1 MTCKPTIS
9 ESLFENAALP
19 LDTLGAD
26 GTFLRG
32 NEAEL
37 DISDGNLAA
46 QAMEFLA
53 SATTTLAALTDHE
66 SALQQAVRI
75 SVPFIADWCVVYVA
89 NAHGT
94 IEPHAFAH
102 RDPEQEPRLAAMLA
116 KYPLDWN
123 SPTATVKALRTGTS
137 QLMEELPEA
146 LVARIAQDDEQLV
159 AIQALGPRSV
169 ISVPLRIREQ
179 IIGAMSFVVAAP
191 RSYTQRDLKFAENI
205 ADRTAIAIDNA
216 QLFQAVKQAS
226 RQKDEF
232 LAMLAHE
239 LRNPL
244 AAIRYAGAL
253 GSISPADRQEQ
264 LWEIIERQTQNLA
277 RLIDDLLDVS
287 RISRDKITLRMEPID
302 MAVIVERAVA
312 TVRPLIEEKRHRLTV
327 AVSDQRM
334 PLVAD
339 PTRAEQIIANLLT
352 NAAKYTPEEG
362 RLAVCAFPR
371 EGQAVVEVVD
381 SGVGLPREMLP
392 RVFDLFAQADRTLDR
407 SQGGLG
413 IGLTVARKLAEMHGG
428 TVFAASEGPGHGST
442 FTLRLPLSET
452 HAAACEKPGQQPAVP
467 VQPSMR
473 VLVVDD
479 NRDTALG
486 AALLLEATGHEVET
500 AFDGPTAIE
509 LARSFQPQAILLDI
523 GLPGMTGY
531 EVARR
536 LRNDGFQDV
545 TIIAVSGYG
554 QPDDRRRSRE
564 AGFDH
569 HLVKP
574 VDQAVLQGVL
584 AADAVER

>member
-1 MTCKPTIS
+1 MTSKPAIS
-9 ESLFENAALP
+9 QSFFENATLP
-19 LDTLGAD
+19 LHTLDAD
-26 GTFLRG
+26 KTSLR
-32 NEAEL
+32 AHLTEL
-37 DISDGNLAA
+37 DTTDRKLAL

-53 SATTTLAALTDHE
+53 TATTTLAALTDHE
-66 SALQQAVRI
+66 SALSHAVRI

-89 NAHGT
+89 NERGV

-137 QLMEELPEA
+137 QLMEELPDTLLA
-146 LVARIAQDDEQLV
+146 HIAQDEEQLGT
-159 AIQALGPRSV
+159 IRGLGPRSV
-169 ISVPLRIREQ
+169 ISVPLRIRER

-191 RSYTQRDLKFAENI
+191 RSYTQCDLKFAENI

-253 GSISPADRQEQ
+253 GRISPGEQQERF
-264 LWEIIERQTQNLA
+264 WEIIERQTQNLT

-287 RISRDKITLRMEPID
+287 RISRDKVTLRKEPID
-302 MAVIVERAVA
+302 MAVIVERALA
-312 TVRPLIEEKRHRLTV
+312 TVRPLVEEKRHRLTV
-327 AVSDQRM
+327 AVSDQPM

-362 RLAVCAFPR
+362 RLAVRAFPHDS
-371 EGQAVVEVVD
+371 QAVVEVVD

-428 TVFAASEGPGHGST
+428 TVSAASAGLGHGST
-442 FTLRLPLSET
+442 FTLSMPLCET
-452 HAAACEKPGQQPAVP
+452 HAASCAKPGQQAASAESR
-467 VQPSMR
+467 SMR
-473 VLVVDD
+473 ILVVDD

-486 AALLLEATGHEVET
+486 GALLLEALGHEVET

-536 LRNDGFQDV
+536 LRNDGFQNAK
-545 TIIAVSGYG
+545 IIAVSGYG

-574 VDQAVLQGVL
+574 VDQATLEGVL
-584 AADAVER
+584 TADAAAC